1 MTERQWHRFAAGGL
15 GEIFAV
21 SFTHPADVLK
31 AHGVG
36 CRGPDCFRY
45 HGDWL
50 EPQTLVMIPC
60 LSLFG
65 IIDIDWRQFL
75 KRSSFDG
82 DFDGDFLLP
91 NHWHWNAVRKFPSQ
105 KYQGSKY
112 RSHSWL
118 FESFVLESMR
128 QRVLHP
134 EFVNSL
140 DFSFLKNPPIFIVPS
155 DLLLSWNLSHF
166 GPAENLQLAV
176 PWRMLFLTSWM
187 HWMTAPWE
195 SSSKTCFETSQ
206 SWPLH
211 LWHKPFPTWPLHQ
224 QSRWQIR
231 VLDVLAPSKVWPQNL
246 GMGWLIAHSWTRFL
260 DAMLLYSHRRLA
272 ASRRAKVS
280 TLPWPWTMTA
290 NRRRLIWL
298 KRLPTKIWWL
308 QWVAAWV
315 EWAAW
320 AWEWVVSCL
329 ALAWERWWTEILAMQ
344 LWLSPLPDLRMWR
357 IQATLEKKSSESL
370 LGGSTCGM
378 QRKDSVTSNAT
389 LCSMKDI
396 VARLSSTSI
405 KGRISSLVRM
415 SRLRVSFV
423 TASFKRKSWSTQGW
437 PWDGRWAS
445 GKACHLERDTDLLDA
460 GNQALPEGSKLEVCS
475 LQGLRVSLSIQQRR
489 HRPVWMQ
496 LLWKAALWQK
506 QRKKECNYSSQWYG
520 CMISVCFLISFVRM
534 ILVYFDCF
542 CHFNF
547 AYCGIICAIK
557 WRFQQI
563 VHSYIMHSH
572 EHSVRD
578 FMGWKFLWNIH
589 ETNIQISK
597 GAWNL

>member
-1 MTERQWHRFAAGGL
+1 MTEHQWHRFAAGGL

-36 CRGPDCFRY
+36 CRGPDCFTTEI
-45 HGDWL
+45 DWSLKHL
-50 EPQTLVMIPC
+50 ERD
-60 LSLFG
+60 SLF
-65 IIDIDWRQFL
+65 ILVWY
-75 KRSSFDG
+75 
-82 DFDGDFLLP
+82 
-91 NHWHWNAVRKFPSQ
+91 HWHWLTTVFGKVVFWWRLRWWFFVAKSLTLKCSSKISQPEVSGIKISVTFMAVWKLCFGIDASNSVAPWICEFI
-105 KYQGSKY
+105 GFF
-112 RSHSWL
+112 L
-118 FESFVLESMR
+118 FK
-128 QRVLHP
+128 
-134 EFVNSL
+134 
-140 DFSFLKNPPIFIVPS
+140 KNPPIFIVPS
-155 DLLLSWNLSHF
+155 DCCCLGNLSHF
-166 GPAENLQLAV
+166 GPAWNLQLAVV

-246 GMGWLIAHSWTRFL
+246 GMGRLIAHSWTPFL

-329 ALAWERWWTEILAMQ
+329 ALAWEWWWTEMLAMQ

-396 VARLSSTSI
+396 VGRLSCTSI
-405 KGRISSLVRM
+405 KGRTSSLVRM

-437 PWDGRWAS
+437 PRDGLWAL
-445 GKACHLERDTDLLDA
+445 GKACRLERDTDLLDA
-460 GNQALPEGSKLEVCS
+460 MFLESREPGFAEGSKLARSRGLQFAGPEGFPVHPTKTAPAGLDATS
-475 LQGLRVSLSIQQRR
+475 LESSAVTKARLKKKSI
-489 HRPVWMQ
+489 
-496 LLWKAALWQK
+496 
-506 QRKKECNYSSQWYG
+506 
-520 CMISVCFLISFVRM
+520 
-534 ILVYFDCF
+534 
-542 CHFNF
+542 
-547 AYCGIICAIK
+547 
-557 WRFQQI
+557 
-563 VHSYIMHSH
+563 
-572 EHSVRD
+572 
-578 FMGWKFLWNIH
+578 
-589 ETNIQISK
+589 
-597 GAWNL
+597 